1 MTISAPPRRSER
13 IPYRRSC
20 QISSMERSLW
30 EGRVS
35 NDIDYYA
42 PPSSRFRLPALA
54 EGVAGDAG
62 QVLGSARPANP
73 RRRPERL
80 NTRGCKTDPVR
91 APAGSRA
98 GADRGGNASR
108 DRRGWSGG
116 RWGQAKFAMGGLPLH
131 AAAADRRRTL
141 MEKLAILS
149 VLLIV
154 FAAAAS
160 MPHATDYWRPQT
172 DEEAIV
178 QVARDY
184 LEGFYDGSAER
195 MTRALHPDLAKRD
208 IVTDRASGG
217 QIVRNM
223 TAQQL
228 IDVTGSGAGSGW
240 VARYGRQCDVTVL
253 DIFHDVASVK
263 VVAGGWID
271 YLHVAKV
278 NGEWKIVNV
287 LWALKPKDS

>member
-1 MTISAPPRRSER
+1 
-13 IPYRRSC
+13 
-20 QISSMERSLW
+20 
-30 EGRVS
+30 
-35 NDIDYYA
+35 
-42 PPSSRFRLPALA
+42 
-54 EGVAGDAG
+54 
-62 QVLGSARPANP
+62 
-73 RRRPERL
+73 
-80 NTRGCKTDPVR
+80 
-91 APAGSRA
+91 
-98 GADRGGNASR
+98 
-108 DRRGWSGG
+108 
-116 RWGQAKFAMGGLPLH
+116 
-131 AAAADRRRTL
+131 